1 MIVIVVMG
9 CVVAFLRTNVLVM
22 VGMLLIAMG
31 IIHALFSTCYRITE
45 EGTLVA
51 RCSILPAKRIAI
63 ADIEALEASVM
74 PVPSYAL
81 SLERIVIWSG
91 GKPWLLVSPTNPSD
105 FIKQLRKI
113 NPNIKLNRTDTV

>member
-9 CVVAFLRTNVLVM
+9 CVAAFLLTNVLVM

-31 IIHALFSTCYRITE
+31 IIHALFSTYYRITE
-45 EGTLVA
+45 EGMLVA
-51 RCSILPAKRIAI
+51 RCSILPAKKIAI
-63 ADIEALEASVM
+63 ADIEALEVSVM

-81 SLERIVIWSG
+81 SLERIVIWSD
-91 GKPWLLVSPTNPSD
+91 GKPWLLVSPTNQSD